1 MKQNKNGVQCSSIA
15 LGGGGGARRR
25 VARQYQRAGVVLRGV
40 CAQGINKKKK
50 MISTMNEKKVVLSET
65 CAVLRLRANKKSMN
79 EKK

>member
-1 MKQNKNGVQCSSIA
+1 
-15 LGGGGGARRR
+15 
-25 VARQYQRAGVVLRGV
+25 
-40 CAQGINKKKK
+40 